1 MIHLLGSQS
10 FDQNFIII
18 TGGKERESKLGKL
31 YISNDICSKIAIELK
46 ENDG

>member
-1 MIHLLGSQS
+1 MLGSQS

-18 TGGKERESKLGKL
+18 TGGKERESRNWAIL
-31 YISNDICSKIAIELK
+31 YISNDICSKIAIELQ